1 MGVFYRNRQTYT
13 TRPAV
18 KEILSETLTDT
29 ADTTIIAMVDTFVR
43 IVIPEF
49 ADVAIVLRS
58 MFTTLPTDCCGR
70 LSMSTEHAQHVLR
83 LRSIEVMIF
92 YLIMAEATSIPFFA
106 RKAL

>member
-1 MGVFYRNRQTYT
+1 
-13 TRPAV
+13 V